1 MKSQNAQ
8 VKVARP
14 QSSKWLPQ
22 FYSKVCNFC
31 AKERNLWYSAL
42 VLRTELQQTYLQA
55 NSSGLQ
61 FCVREK
67 CLQLYQLKFD
77 N

>member
-8 VKVARP
+8 LNVARP
-14 QSSKWLPQ
+14 QS
-22 FYSKVCNFC
+22 FYSVFC
-31 AKERNLWYSAL
+31 AKERNLWYGTLA
-42 VLRTELQQTYLQA
+42 LRTVLQKTYLRA

-61 FCVREK
+61 FCVRER
-67 CLQLYQLKFD
+67 CRQLFQLKFD